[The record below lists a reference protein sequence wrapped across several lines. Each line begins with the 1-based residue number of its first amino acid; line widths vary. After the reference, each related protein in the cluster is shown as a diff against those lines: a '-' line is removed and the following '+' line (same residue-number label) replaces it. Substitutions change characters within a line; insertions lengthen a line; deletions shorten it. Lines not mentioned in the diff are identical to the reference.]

1 MPLMGIPETRS
12 ERGPL
17 SVSTCSQ
24 AHNGSARNVRRT
36 CSMAAAQCM
45 NRAHCQRAQLSA
57 ETRNEYSL
65 PVSTS
70 VQELPPEV
78 SAASVELRTQH
89 LILGRESVS
98 AGRRGMGQELGCIG
112 SHRSVSLWRIGLRI
126 EWPTLLSHEPINEHT
141 RFGGAVEQPIGQ
153 RCLRSLETVVEAV
166 LAAGADCNSP
176 APSPTCRW
184 SGALRSSTQ
193 GWRRAIL
200 RR

>member
-1 MPLMGIPETRS
+1 MHESRALP
-12 ERGPL
+12 
-17 SVSTCSQ
+17 TCPVI
-24 AHNGSARNVRRT
+24 G
-36 CSMAAAQCM
+36 
-45 NRAHCQRAQLSA
+45 
-57 ETRNEYSL
+57 RNEERIL
-65 PVSTS
+65 APS
-70 VQELPPEV
+70 VDESAQELPPEV

-141 RFGGAVEQPIGQ
+141 IWGAVEQPVGQ
-153 RCLRSLETVVEAV
+153 RCLHSLETVVEAV
-166 LAAGADCNSP
+166 LAAGTDCNSP

-200 RR
+200 RRRWKSPTHLERETR